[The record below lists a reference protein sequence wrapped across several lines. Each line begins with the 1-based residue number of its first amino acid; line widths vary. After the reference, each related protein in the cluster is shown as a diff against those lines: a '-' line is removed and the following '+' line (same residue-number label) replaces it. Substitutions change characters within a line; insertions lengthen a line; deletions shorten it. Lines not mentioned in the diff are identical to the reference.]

1 MLDKEY
7 KEFSLSNGEKQI
19 SIVFKDN
26 KYELLSTFLFIEM
39 NAFEEWIKN
48 DFDKVLSG
56 QSEYEEINGNVCCVE
71 ISPNTTK
78 IYDNLAEDAMGNRCE
93 VDTKEL
99 RQLIEEYC
107 DKVREF
113 KPRFSEHLTIFE

>member
-26 KYELLSTFLFIEM
+26 KYELLSTFLFIEI
-39 NAFEEWIKN
+39 NAFEDWIKEA
-48 DFDKVLSG
+48 FDKVLSG
-56 QSEYEEINGNVCCVE
+56 QSEYEEVNGNVCCAE
-71 ISPNTTK
+71 ISPITTK
-78 IYDNLAEDAMGNRCE
+78 VYDNLAEDAMGNWCE

-99 RQLIEEYC
+99 RQLIDEWCE
-107 DKVREF
+107 KVREF
-113 KPRFSEHLTIFE
+113 KNEYHN

>member
-113 KPRFSEHLTIFE
+113 KSEHKN

>member
-7 KEFSLSNGEKQI
+7 KVFSLSNGEKQI

-26 KYELLSTFLFIEM
+26 KYELLSTFLFIEI

-56 QSEYEEINGNVCCVE
+56 QSEYKEVNGNVCHVE
-71 ISPNTTK
+71 INSKTTK
-78 IYDNLAEDAMGNRCE
+78 IFDNLIEDDQEYYQSCCE
-93 VDTKEL
+93 VDTREL
-99 RQLIEEYC
+99 RQLIDEWC

-113 KPRFSEHLTIFE
+113 KNEHHN